1 MKNAIRFYLS
11 TIALYGFI
19 AVTLVACDKR
29 AEQQARM
36 TVKMTDAPA
45 NYLAVNVDV
54 IGMSVNTAGG
64 GWIDLPV
71 QAGVYDLLQLQDS
84 VTVVL
89 ANNVVI
95 PTGRINQVRLLLGPN
110 NSIITTAG
118 TFPLTIP
125 SGQESGLKI
134 NVNYD
139 IINNANVIMVLDF
152 DAGASVVEN
161 GNGSFSLK
169 PVIKVLSITQ

>member
-1 MKNAIRFYLS
+1 MKNTIRFYLA

-29 AEQQARM
+29 GEQQARM

-54 IGMSVNTAGG
+54 IGVSVNTAGG

-71 QAGVYDLLQLQDS
+71 QAGVYDLLQLQNN

-110 NSIITTAG
+110 NSITTTTG